1 MRYFYNYATIICP
14 FLVFIG
20 EFQDWSTVL
29 TQRLSLIRS
38 ESSKDIKSWTK
49 TPWRTASGAI
59 ALPVSFT
66 QATRVDRVKRISN
79 YGDLKTWRLKPS
91 ELVLLYALLDC
102 EDLPKWEIKRVRP
115 HRTFHQTP
123 TSCVL
128 SDASR
133 LPLEFWRLRAV
144 RGRSIAKAI
153 GSPVPSLGSCAHA
166 LVLWDPRKHCKDGIN
181 DNQPRSPN
189 APKNNIS
196 QLPMFYKQRHGK
208 TSLSYTMGMEK
219 TEAKGFTND

>member
-1 MRYFYNYATIICP
+1 M
-14 FLVFIG
+14 
-20 EFQDWSTVL
+20 
-29 TQRLSLIRS
+29 
-38 ESSKDIKSWTK
+38 
-49 TPWRTASGAI
+49 
-59 ALPVSFT
+59 
-66 QATRVDRVKRISN
+66 
-79 YGDLKTWRLKPS
+79 
-91 ELVLLYALLDC
+91 C

-153 GSPVPSLGSCAHA
+153 GSPVPSLGSCARA

-189 APKNNIS
+189 VPKNNIS
-196 QLPMFYKQRHGK
+196 QVPMFTNKDIAKHPYHTPWEWKKQKQRDLPMIYAIHCNSICWEESPATGH
-208 TSLSYTMGMEK
+208 SLVKVCNLHRWNTHAPQLPELP
-219 TEAKGFTND
+219 TDERARVDC

>member
-1 MRYFYNYATIICP
+1 M
-14 FLVFIG
+14 
-20 EFQDWSTVL
+20 
-29 TQRLSLIRS
+29 
-38 ESSKDIKSWTK
+38 
-49 TPWRTASGAI
+49 
-59 ALPVSFT
+59 
-66 QATRVDRVKRISN
+66 
-79 YGDLKTWRLKPS
+79 DLKTWRLKPS

-153 GSPVPSLGSCAHA
+153 GSPVPSLGSCARA

-189 APKNNIS
+189 VPKNNIF
-196 QLPMFYKQRHGK
+196 QVPMFTNKDIAKHPYHTPWEWK
-208 TSLSYTMGMEK
+208 K
-219 TEAKGFTND
+219 TEAKGFTNDLRDSSRFIAILFVEKNHLPLATVWLRCLIFTGETAMLRSSLSFPTDERARVDC

>member
-1 MRYFYNYATIICP
+1 M
-14 FLVFIG
+14 
-20 EFQDWSTVL
+20 
-29 TQRLSLIRS
+29 
-38 ESSKDIKSWTK
+38 
-49 TPWRTASGAI
+49 
-59 ALPVSFT
+59 
-66 QATRVDRVKRISN
+66 KRISN
-79 YGDLKTWRLKPS
+79 YGDLTTWRLKPS

-102 EDLPKWEIKRVRP
+102 QDLPKWEIKRVRP
-115 HRTFHQTP
+115 HRTFHQTR

-153 GSPVPSLGSCAHA
+153 GSPVPSLGSCARA

-189 APKNNIS
+189 VPKNNIS
-196 QLPMFYKQRHGK
+196 QVPMFTNKDIAKHPYIHHGNGK
-208 TSLSYTMGMEK
+208 NRSKGIYQWFTRFIAILFVEKNHLPLATVWLRCLIMSNLHRWNTRSSLSFPTDER
-219 TEAKGFTND
+219 ARVDC